1 MSEKEIENWITSAL
15 KHTLKSNTES
25 NPLFMF
31 CKYLGW
37 CWSWCHF
44 SSCRWQC
51 QWQRTCGSKAAW
63 HTAGTGECCCSPHGC
78 DPSNTANE
86 NKQKR
91 YSFQLEVDWV
101 FFSIDRIRDQHLWF
115 LFLNFTSSELKHDN
129 WIGSG
134 HLTWPLALTTY
145 FWSRTYHFV
154 IRATLRLQLHL
165 TNIFW
170 LHCCFILT
178 QGYCKVQNRKK
189 WTKLLKKSLF
199 RFPKSTE
206 CSKHGPT

>member
-1 MSEKEIENWITSAL
+1 
-15 KHTLKSNTES
+15 
-25 NPLFMF
+25 MF

-63 HTAGTGECCCSPHGC
+63 HTAGTGERCRSPYGY

-91 YSFQLEVDWV
+91 YSFQLEVELFFFYRQNQRSEFTV
-101 FFSIDRIRDQHLWF
+101 FVFKFYIFGTKTWQ
-115 LFLNFTSSELKHDN
+115 LNCPWPFDLSQLAGT
-129 WIGSG
+129 G
-134 HLTWPLALTTY
+134 PLALTAN
-145 FWSRTYHFV
+145 FWSRTYHFTM
-154 IRATLRLQLHL
+154 RATLRLHLHF

-170 LHCCFILT
+170 LHRCFILT
-178 QGYCKVQNRKK
+178 QGS
-189 WTKLLKKSLF
+189 KKSLCF
-199 RFPKSTE
+199 VFHRMFQTQSYLKQHKEFTT
-206 CSKHGPT
+206 G